1 MPPDPSQAAG
11 QNATLSIGIDF
22 GTSNTVVAFAHP
34 HGRTEALT
42 FDHDGQTLNG
52 FVTAL
57 CFWDER
63 QRGVA
68 TTRVEGGPWAIDQFL
83 DGSAALRFIQSFKTF
98 AANATFQETR
108 ILRERY
114 RFEDLLAAFLRTL
127 VKHADA
133 RLDLSS
139 SNIVI
144 GRPVT
149 FAGRQPNDTLAM
161 QRYRT
166 AFERLG
172 VNDPAYVYEPVGAAF
187 FYAREL
193 KRDATVLVADF
204 GGGTSDFSVM
214 RFERIAGQFGAK
226 PLGHAG
232 IGIAG
237 DAFDYSI
244 VDRIVSPRLGKGS
257 RFRSFDKQLAIP
269 NHYYANLAR
278 WHQLAM
284 MKSNGDL
291 KGLQD
296 LARVAVEPEK
306 LEKFI
311 ELIEFDMGFSLY
323 SAVSKAKIA
332 LSSQEE
338 TAFRFTGGVDIGATI
353 KRRDFET
360 WIAPDVAKIAA
371 TLDEGL
377 ARANTHAREIDRVFL
392 TGGTSFVPAIRKLF
406 GERFG
411 EERMVSTDQFESIAY
426 GLALIGQDAQK
437 DRWAV
442 ESGAGSSDPPAQS
455 SVRGNSRV

>member
-1 MPPDPSQAAG
+1 MPDNSRARG
-11 QNATLSIGIDF
+11 QSTPLSIGIDF

-34 HGRTEALT
+34 DGRAEALT
-42 FDHDGQTLNG
+42 FDHNGQTLQG

-63 QRGVA
+63 KGGA
-68 TTRVEGGPWAIDQFL
+68 TTTRVEGGPWAIDQFL

-98 AANATFQETR
+98 AASATFQETR

-114 RFEDLLAAFLRTL
+114 RFEDLLATFLRTL
-127 VKHADA
+127 VKHADG

-149 FAGRQPNDTLAM
+149 FAGRQPDDELAM
-161 QRYRT
+161 QRYQT

-172 VNDPAYVYEPVGAAF
+172 VKSAAYVYEPVGAAF

-214 RFERIAGQFGAK
+214 RFEQVAGQLRAE

-237 DAFDYSI
+237 DAFDYSV
-244 VDRIVSPRLGKGS
+244 VDRIVSPRLGKGG
-257 RFRSFDKQLAIP
+257 RFRSFDKELSIP

-291 KGLQD
+291 KGLQE
-296 LARVAVEPEK
+296 LARSAVEPRK
-306 LEKFI
+306 LEQFI
-311 ELIEFDMGFSLY
+311 EIIEFDMGFSLY

-338 TAFRFTGGVDIGATI
+338 TAFVFKGGDIDIQATI
-353 KRRDFET
+353 KRKDFER
-360 WIAPDVAKIAA
+360 WIAPDVARIEA
-371 TLDEGL
+371 TIDEGL
-377 ARANTHAREIDRVFL
+377 KRANTSADEIERVFL
-392 TGGTSFVPAIRKLF
+392 TGGTSFVPAIRNLF
-406 GERFG
+406 VERFG
-411 EERMVSTDQFESIAY
+411 EERLVSTDQFESIAY
-426 GLALIGQDAQK
+426 GLALIGQDTHK
-437 DRWAV
+437 ERWAV
-442 ESGAGSSDPPAQS
+442 STAKAA
-455 SVRGNSRV
+455 

>member
-1 MPPDPSQAAG
+1 MPDTSHTRG
-11 QNATLSIGIDF
+11 QSNPLSIGIDF
-22 GTSNTVVAFAHP
+22 GTSNTVVSFADAD
-34 HGRTEALT
+34 GQTRALT
-42 FDHDGQTLNG
+42 FDHDGQSLRS

-63 QRGVA
+63 RGGGI

-98 AANATFQETR
+98 AASATFQETR
-108 ILRERY
+108 ILREPY

-127 VKHADA
+127 VKHAGG
-133 RLDLSS
+133 RLDLASA
-139 SNIVI
+139 NIVI

-149 FAGRQPNDTLAM
+149 FAGRQPDDALAM

-172 VNDPAYVYEPVGAAF
+172 VKDAAYVYEPVGAAF
-187 FYAREL
+187 FYARGLE
-193 KRDATVLVADF
+193 RDATVLVADF

-214 RFERIAGQFGAK
+214 RFEHVAGRLRAE

-237 DAFDYSI
+237 DAFDYAI
-244 VDRIVSPRLGKGS
+244 VDRIVSPRLGKGGH
-257 RFRSFDKQLAIP
+257 FRSFDKELAIP

-296 LARVAVEPEK
+296 LLKSAVEPDR
-306 LEKFI
+306 LAKFI
-311 ELIEFDMGFSLY
+311 EIIEFDMGFALY
-323 SAVSKAKIA
+323 SAVSRAKIA
-332 LSSQEE
+332 LSKEE
-338 TAFRFTGGVDIGATI
+338 EARFSFKGGDIVIEG
-353 KRRDFET
+353 KLRRESFER
-360 WIAPDVAKIAA
+360 WIAPSVAKIAA
-371 TLDEGL
+371 TLDQAL
-377 ARANTHAREIDRVFL
+377 SRARLDGSAIDRVFL
-392 TGGTSFVPAIRKLF
+392 TGGTSFVPAIRRLF
-406 GERFG
+406 VERFG
-411 EERMVSTDQFESIAY
+411 EERLVSTDQFESIAH

-437 DRWAV
+437 ERWTVQPSAV
-442 ESGAGSSDPPAQS
+442 A
-455 SVRGNSRV
+455 